1 MNPGLRARSHR
12 ESAARSLGRL
22 CGPRAAAL
30 LSPKAELA
38 RGVST
43 AEQGATGGQTR
54 RGRSC
59 RCPHCRP
66 PSPRRRPCR
75 GLRPAC
81 PVKAASPPAAAHERR
96 GPPLLGGWLVPRGP
110 WPCGRAPRTRGP
122 PRRPPSPPTRTSQT
136 CAPSE
141 PTVAGGSRHSTA
153 AEQSWSPNR
162 MSTTAR
168 PARGTRCLTEQ
179 RASVCG
185 HIPRRPQPS
194 AGRPQALRPRGAGR
208 GREPR
213 FSRGPFASPVLV
225 PRSPPGRPPPQTAPG
240 PSSPTS
246 RTPNHTFTSSVL
258 HPEDPRDNMQETSGL
273 WEGR

>member
-1 MNPGLRARSHR
+1 MSAVGPHSWEGGLSHVDPGPAAELREPEVLHAD
-12 ESAARSLGRL
+12 
-22 CGPRAAAL
+22 PRGAEAAA
-30 LSPKAELA
+30 A
-38 RGVST
+38 
-43 AEQGATGGQTR
+43 
-54 RGRSC
+54 
-59 RCPHCRP
+59 
-66 PSPRRRPCR
+66 PCR
-75 GLRPAC
+75 RQHGHHR
-81 PVKAASPPAAAHERR
+81 
-96 GPPLLGGWLVPRGP
+96 
-110 WPCGRAPRTRGP
+110 
-122 PRRPPSPPTRTSQT
+122 

-162 MSTTAR
+162 TSTTAR

-225 PRSPPGRPPPQTAPG
+225 PRPPPGRPPPQTAPG

-246 RTPNHTFTSSVL
+246 RTPNHTFASSVL